1 MQNRFAVCLFPPRG
15 CASISVQSANHLC
28 LSRGGTF
35 VTFCVARRV
44 RGGCGANTSPP
55 APARTDSILE
65 DEIDFIAAGQ
75 RGRVG
80 DTLSYLI
87 ADDAHCVSEC
97 YWG

>member
-1 MQNRFAVCLFPPRG
+1 MIWRNRVFARVMSG
-15 CASISVQSANHLC
+15 
-28 LSRGGTF
+28 F
-35 VTFCVARRV
+35 VV
-44 RGGCGANTSPP
+44 REELRLHDA
-55 APARTDSILE
+55 AAARTDSILE

-80 DTLSYLI
+80 DTLNYLI